1 MSDSINTGQK
11 SIFITGA
18 ASGMGRAAAK
28 LFADAGWFVGGFDV
42 NEAGLGTLADELGHN
57 QCMTGVLDVRDIEAF
72 KAAVADFGEKTG
84 GKMDV
89 MFNNAGIGETGKFED
104 VPYDRAM
111 NVVDINLRG
120 VINGVYASLPLLKN
134 TPDSLLF
141 NNSSSSATYGMPGL
155 AVYSAT
161 KHGVKG
167 LTEALSIEFS
177 DYGVRVADSLPGLI
191 NTPLLLNTPNHSG
204 DGGDGPGMTKQE
216 LEAKAPKKGAFRLVE
231 PEEVAKA
238 VWASYHTDKNRL
250 HWYVPK
256 GIGMIDRLKA
266 LKPEWVRAIVKRST
280 AGDMLGSSDK

>member
-1 MSDSINTGQK
+1 MSGGQK

-18 ASGMGRAAAK
+18 ASGMGRAAAH
-28 LFADAGWFVGGFDV
+28 LFANAGWFVGGFDV
-42 NEAGLGTLADELGHN
+42 NEVGLGTLAEELGHN
-57 QCMTGVLDVRDIEAF
+57 QCMTGVLDVRNMDAF
-72 KAAVADFGEKTG
+72 NAAVAEFGEKTG
-84 GKMDV
+84 GTMDV
-89 MFNNAGIGETGKFED
+89 MFNNAGIGETGKFGD

-167 LTEALSIEFS
+167 LTEALSIEFAE
-177 DYGVRVADSLPGLI
+177 YGVRVADSLPGLI
-191 NTPLLLNTPNHSG
+191 NTPLLLNTPNHSA
-204 DGGDGPGMTKQE
+204 DSAEGPGMTKAD
-216 LEAKAPKKGAFRLVE
+216 LEAVAPKKGPMRLIE
-231 PEEVAKA
+231 PEEVAQA
-238 VWASYHTDKNRL
+238 VWASYHTDKKRL

-256 GIGMIDRLKA
+256 GIGLIDRIKGI
-266 LKPEWVRAIVKRST
+266 KPEWARAMIKRAT
-280 AGDMLGSSDK
+280 ASGMLGSE

>member
-1 MSDSINTGQK
+1 MSGGQK

-57 QCMTGVLDVRDIEAF
+57 QCMTGVLDVRDMAAF
-72 KAAVADFGEKTG
+72 EAAVQAFGEKTG
-84 GKMDV
+84 GTMDV

-134 TPDSLLF
+134 TPDALLF

-167 LTEALSIEFS
+167 LTEALSIEFAEY
-177 DYGVRVADSLPGLI
+177 DVRVADSLPGLI
-191 NTPLLLNTPNHSG
+191 NTPLLLNTPNHSAEG
-204 DGGDGPGMTKQE
+204 DEAGNMTKE
-216 LEAKAPKKGAFRLVE
+216 LLEASAPKKGAFRLVE
-231 PEEVAKA
+231 PVEVAQA
-238 VWASYHTDKNRL
+238 VWDAYHTDKKRL

-266 LKPEWVRAIVKRST
+266 LKPEWVRSLVAKQTANGLVST
-280 AGDMLGSSDK
+280 DEK

>member
-1 MSDSINTGQK
+1 MSGGQK

-57 QCMTGVLDVRDIEAF
+57 QCMTGVLDVRDMAAF
-72 KAAVADFGEKTG
+72 DAAVQAFGEKTG
-84 GKMDV
+84 GTMDV

-141 NNSSSSATYGMPGL
+141 NNASSSATYGMPGL

-167 LTEALSIEFS
+167 LTEALSVEFS
-177 DYGVRVADSLPGLI
+177 EYGVRVADSLPGLI

-204 DGGDGPGMTKQE
+204 GANDEVRTKE
-216 LEAKAPKKGAFRLVE
+216 DLIAATPKKGMFRLVE
-231 PEEVAKA
+231 PVEVAQA
-238 VWASYHTDKNRL
+238 VWDSYHKDKKRL

-266 LKPEWVRAIVKRST
+266 LKPEWVRSIVMRST
-280 AGDMLGSSDK
+280 ATDVLGSSDEK